1 MNIYQKGG
9 VLVMARSSRQS
20 KILELISL
28 YEIETQD
35 DLVSRLASGGFD
47 VTQATISRDIKELGL
62 IKIQSNE
69 TGKYKYAVSDAPSQ
83 TSNKYIFML
92 KESVISF
99 RTLQNNV
106 LVKTLKGLAGSVC
119 SIFDKLNIDNV
130 LGIVYGIDTVLLLL
144 QNESD
149 AEYCVR
155 KIDSILNC

>member
-1 MNIYQKGG
+1 
-9 VLVMARSSRQS
+9 MARSSRQS

-35 DLVSRLASGGFD
+35 ELVSRLASGGFD

-69 TGKYKYAVSDAPSQ
+69 TGKYKYAVSDAPNQ

-99 RTLQNNV
+99 KALNNNV
-106 LVKTLKGLAGSVC
+106 LVKTLKGLSTSVC
-119 SIFDKLNIDNV
+119 SIFDKLNLDNV
-130 LGIVYGIDTVLLLL
+130 LGIVYGIDTVLIIL
-144 QNESD
+144 QNETD
-149 AEYCVR
+149 AEYCTR

>member
-1 MNIYQKGG
+1 
-9 VLVMARSSRQS
+9 MARSSRQS

-35 DLVSRLASGGFD
+35 ELVSRLSSAGFD

-62 IKIQSNE
+62 IKILSGE
-69 TGKYKYAVSDAPSQ
+69 TGKYKYAVSDSPNQ

-99 RTLQNNV
+99 KALGSNV
-106 LVKTLKGLAGSVC
+106 LVKTLKGLASSVC
-119 SIFDKLNIDNV
+119 SIFDKLNLENV
-130 LGIVYGIDTVLLLL
+130 LGTVFGIDTVLLLL
-144 QNESD
+144 QNEIE
-149 AEYCVR
+149 AEYCVK

>member
-1 MNIYQKGG
+1 
-9 VLVMARSSRQS
+9 MARSSRQS

-35 DLVSRLASGGFD
+35 ELVARLSAGGFD

-62 IKIQSNE
+62 IKIQSTE
-69 TGKYKYAVSDAPSQ
+69 TGKYKYAVSDSPNQ

-99 RTLQNNV
+99 KVFGTNV
-106 LVKTLKGLAGSVC
+106 LVKTIKDVASSVC
-119 SIFDKLNIDNV
+119 SIFDRLNLDNV

-144 QNESD
+144 QNEID

-155 KIDSILNC
+155 KIDSILNG

>member
-1 MNIYQKGG
+1 MKRRCFD
-9 VLVMARSSRQS
+9 MARSSRQS

-28 YEIETQD
+28 CEIETQD
-35 DLVSRLASGGFD
+35 ELVSRLASGGFD

-69 TGKYKYAVSDAPSQ
+69 TGKYKYAVSDAPNQ

-106 LVKTLKGLAGSVC
+106 LVKTLKGLASSVC
-119 SIFDKLNIDNV
+119 SIFDKLNTDNV

>member
-1 MNIYQKGG
+1 MKRRCFD
-9 VLVMARSSRQS
+9 MARSSRQS

-35 DLVSRLASGGFD
+35 ELVSRLASGGFD

-69 TGKYKYAVSDAPSQ
+69 TGKYKYAVSDAPNQ

-99 RTLQNNV
+99 KALNNNV
-106 LVKTLKGLAGSVC
+106 LVKTLKGLASSVC
-119 SIFDKLNIDNV
+119 SIFDKLNLDNV
-130 LGIVYGIDTVLLLL
+130 LGIVYGIDTVLIIL
-144 QNESD
+144 QNETD
-149 AEYCVR
+149 AEYCTR

>member
-1 MNIYQKGG
+1 MKRRCFD
-9 VLVMARSSRQS
+9 MARSSRQS

-28 YEIETQD
+28 CEIETQD
-35 DLVSRLASGGFD
+35 ELVSRLASGGFD

-69 TGKYKYAVSDAPSQ
+69 TGKYKYAVSDAPNQ

-106 LVKTLKGLAGSVC
+106 LVKTLKGLASSVC

>member
-1 MNIYQKGG
+1 
-9 VLVMARSSRQS
+9 MARSSRQS

-35 DLVSRLASGGFD
+35 ELVSRLASGGFD

-69 TGKYKYAVSDAPSQ
+69 TGKYKYAVSDAPNQ

-99 RTLQNNV
+99 KALNNNV
-106 LVKTLKGLAGSVC
+106 LVKTLKGLASSVC
-119 SIFDKLNIDNV
+119 SIFDKLNLDNV
-130 LGIVYGIDTVLLLL
+130 LGIVYGIDTVLIIL
-144 QNESD
+144 QNETD
-149 AEYCVR
+149 AEYCTR